1 VAINKKSKI
10 YVAGHSG
17 MVGSAIVRRLM
28 RDGFENFI
36 LRTHQELN
44 LIDQKNV
51 FDFFKNNKPEYVIIS
66 AGKVGG
72 IQANNKFR
80 AEFLYENLMIQTNLI
95 HSAYLN
101 GVKKLLFLGSSCI
114 YPRNCTQPIKE
125 GYLLTGELEQT
136 NEPYA
141 LAKIAGIKLC
151 ENYYRQY
158 GCNFVSAMPTN
169 LYGPGDNFDLNN
181 SHVIPALLRK
191 FHEAKTN
198 NSPSVEVWGTG
209 TPKRE
214 FLYVDDLA
222 DACILL
228 LKTLEASELEKNGI
242 THINV
247 GSGINQTIQE
257 LADTIRDVVGFE
269 GQVNFD
275 KTKPNGT
282 PEKLL
287 DITVLSN
294 MGWKPTKSLKDGLEK
309 TYIWVKEQAEM
320 NQSWA
325 LS

>member
-1 VAINKKSKI
+1 MAINKKSKI

-28 RDGFENFI
+28 RDGFGNLI
-36 LRTHQELN
+36 LRTHQELD
-44 LIDQKNV
+44 LINQKNV

>member
-1 VAINKKSKI
+1 MAINKKSKI

-36 LRTHQELN
+36 LRTHQELD

-141 LAKIAGIKLC
+141 LAKIAGIKMC

-158 GCNFVSAMPTN
+158 GCNFISAMPTN

-191 FHEAKTN
+191 FHEAKIN

-228 LKTLEASELEKNGI
+228 LKNLEASELEKNGI

-247 GSGINQTIQE
+247 GSGIDQTIQE

-269 GQVNFD
+269 GQVIFD

-309 TYIWVKEQAEM
+309 TYSWVKEHAEM

>member
-1 VAINKKSKI
+1 MAINKKSKI

-36 LRTHQELN
+36 LRTHQELD

-51 FDFFKNNKPEYVIIS
+51 FDFLKNNKPEYVIIS

-141 LAKIAGIKLC
+141 LAKIAGIKMC

-158 GCNFVSAMPTN
+158 GCNFISAMPTN

-191 FHEAKTN
+191 FHEAKIN

-228 LKTLEASELEKNGI
+228 LKNLEASELEKNGI

-247 GSGINQTIQE
+247 GSGIDQTIQE

-269 GQVNFD
+269 GQVIFD

-309 TYIWVKEQAEM
+309 TYSWVKEHAEM

>member
-1 VAINKKSKI
+1 MAINKKSKI

-28 RDGFENFI
+28 RDGFGNLI
-36 LRTHQELN
+36 LRTHQELD
-44 LIDQKNV
+44 LINQKNV
-51 FDFFKNNKPEYVIIS
+51 FNFFKNNKPEYVIIS

>member
-1 VAINKKSKI
+1 VAIDKKSKI

-28 RDGFENFI
+28 RDGFGNLI
-36 LRTHQELN
+36 LRTHQELD
-44 LIDQKNV
+44 LINQKNV

>member
-1 VAINKKSKI
+1 
-10 YVAGHSG
+10 

-28 RDGFENFI
+28 RDGFGNLI
-36 LRTHQELN
+36 LRTHQELD
-44 LIDQKNV
+44 LINQKNV

>member
-17 MVGSAIVRRLM
+17 MVGSAIVKRLM
-28 RDGFENFI
+28 MDGFENLI
-36 LRTHQELN
+36 LRTRQELD
-44 LIDQKNV
+44 LINQKNV
-51 FDFFKNNKPEYVIIS
+51 FNFFKNNKPEYVIIS
-66 AGKVGG
+66 AAKVGG
-72 IQANNKFR
+72 IEANNKFR

-95 HSAYLN
+95 HCAYLS

-125 GYLLTGELEQT
+125 EYLLTGELEQT

-141 LAKIAGIKLC
+141 IAKIAGIKMC

-158 GCNFVSAMPTN
+158 GCNFISAMPTN

-191 FHEAKTN
+191 FHEAKIN
-198 NSPSVEVWGTG
+198 NSPSVEAWGTG

-228 LKTLEASELEKNGI
+228 LKNLEASKLEKNGI

-247 GSGINQTIQE
+247 GNGIDQTIQE
-257 LADTIRDVVGFE
+257 LAYIIRDVVGFE
-269 GQVNFD
+269 GQVIFD
-275 KTKPNGT
+275 KTKPNGV

-309 TYIWVKEQAEM
+309 TYSWIKEQVEM

-325 LS
+325 EF

>member
-1 VAINKKSKI
+1 MAINKKSKI

-28 RDGFENFI
+28 RDGFENLI
-36 LRTHQELN
+36 LRTRQELD
-44 LIDQKNV
+44 LINQKNV
-51 FDFFKNNKPEYVIIS
+51 FNFFKNNKPEYVIIS

-101 GVKKLLFLGSSCI
+101 GVKKILFLGSSCI

-158 GCNFVSAMPTN
+158 GCNFISAMPTN

-191 FHEAKTN
+191 FHEAKIN

-222 DACILL
+222 DACIFL
-228 LKTLEASELEKNGI
+228 LKNLESSELEKNGI

-247 GSGINQTIQE
+247 GSGIDQTIQE

-269 GQVNFD
+269 GQVIFD

-309 TYIWVKEQAEM
+309 TYSWVKEQAEM
-320 NQSWA
+320 NQPWA

>member
-1 VAINKKSKI
+1 MAINKKSKI

-28 RDGFENFI
+28 RDGFENLI
-36 LRTHQELN
+36 LRTHQELD

-101 GVKKLLFLGSSCI
+101 GVKKILFLGSSCI

-158 GCNFVSAMPTN
+158 GCNFISAMPTN

-191 FHEAKTN
+191 FHEAKIN

-228 LKTLEASELEKNGI
+228 LKNLEASELEKNGI

-247 GSGINQTIQE
+247 GSGIDQTIQE

-269 GQVNFD
+269 GQVIFD

-309 TYIWVKEQAEM
+309 TYSWVKEQAEM
-320 NQSWA
+320 NQPWA

>member
-1 VAINKKSKI
+1 
-10 YVAGHSG
+10 

-191 FHEAKTN
+191 FHEAKIN

>member
-1 VAINKKSKI
+1 
-10 YVAGHSG
+10 

-28 RDGFENFI
+28 RDGFGNLI
-36 LRTHQELN
+36 LRTHQELD
-44 LIDQKNV
+44 LINQKNV
-51 FDFFKNNKPEYVIIS
+51 FNFFKNNKPEYVIIS

-114 YPRNCTQPIKE
+114 YPRNCAQPIKE

-141 LAKIAGIKLC
+141 IAKIAGIKMC

-158 GCNFVSAMPTN
+158 GCNFISAMPTN

-191 FHEAKTN
+191 FHEATIN

-222 DACILL
+222 DACIFL
-228 LKTLEASELEKNGI
+228 LKNLESSELEKNGI

-247 GSGINQTIQE
+247 GSGIDQTIQE
-257 LADTIRDVVGFE
+257 LAYIIRDVVGFE
-269 GQVNFD
+269 GQVIFD

-287 DITVLSN
+287 DITVLSK
-294 MGWKPTKSLKDGLEK
+294 MGWKPSKSLKDGLEK
-309 TYIWVKEQAEM
+309 TYNWFKEQVEM
-320 NQSWA
+320 NQSRA

>member
-1 VAINKKSKI
+1 MAINKKSKI

-28 RDGFENFI
+28 RDGFGNLI
-36 LRTHQELN
+36 LRSHQELD

-51 FDFFKNNKPEYVIIS
+51 FNFFKNNKPEYVIIS

-72 IQANNKFR
+72 IKANNKFR

-101 GVKKLLFLGSSCI
+101 GVKKILFLGSSCI
-114 YPRNCTQPIKE
+114 YPRICTQPIKE

-141 LAKIAGIKLC
+141 IAKIAGIKMC

-158 GCNFVSAMPTN
+158 GCNFISAMPTN

-191 FHEAKTN
+191 FHEAKIN